1 MKQGCKGFAGRC
13 LILIPLILTG
23 LLLTATAKASHEVRV
38 GVYQNPPKLFFS
50 ERNEPRGILIE
61 LLQEIASREGWTLTF
76 VPCEWSQCLDMLDRG
91 QLDLMPDVA
100 INSDRL
106 QRFDF
111 HTYPALNSW
120 SQIYRHPDQQI
131 ESLLDLQGKRVAVLE
146 GSIQEKALRQLLA
159 GFEVEFRP
167 VLVASLDQAFQAV
180 AERQADA
187 AIANYQFG
195 GYRFADFGLAE
206 SPIVLMPAR
215 IFYVATQGR
224 QTGILNRIDVYLE
237 RWLSEANSPYYQI
250 LRRWGGQ
257 RPETLVPRFLLQLL
271 AGLVLLG
278 VLLTVGML
286 LLRLQVY
293 KRTRELAALNSHLE
307 HLAHYDLLTDL
318 PNRILLAQ
326 RLQQQMNRAQATGQ
340 QLLVA
345 LIDLDG
351 FKQINDRYGNEVG
364 DQLLIALTRKWRCFL
379 SDKTLLGRMGGDEFV
394 MVITGLKDQ
403 AEGMY
408 HAEQF
413 LQQLEQPVQLGE
425 LTLQVTG
432 SMGLCFYPQQEQTI
446 EAEQLLRQA
455 DQAMYQAKQAGKHSS
470 QVFDAEWDRR
480 IRGQHESLERVRQA
494 LNAQEFVL
502 YYQPKVNLRTG
513 QVVGAE
519 ALIRWQHPE
528 RGLLAPAA
536 FLPLVEEQPL
546 DAALGYWVLE
556 TAVRQMNLWQRAG
569 HPLPVSVNI
578 SAYHLQQPDFV
589 SRLEHLLQQY
599 PEINPS
605 DLEMEILET
614 SALEDVQTVS
624 AVMRACSRLGAGF
637 ALDDFGTGYS
647 SLTYLRRLPAQLLK
661 IDQSFVRDMLQDE
674 DDLAILEG
682 VIRLAAAFRRQVI
695 AEGVET
701 RRHGD
706 ELLKLGCELAQGY
719 GIARPMPAAELP
731 EWTRRWQ
738 QQAVWTA

>member
-1 MKQGCKGFAGRC
+1 M
-13 LILIPLILTG
+13 
-23 LLLTATAKASHEVRV
+23 LTATAKASHEVRV

>member
-1 MKQGCKGFAGRC
+1 MMQGHRKDQVCSLMAF
-13 LILIPLILTG
+13 
-23 LLLTATAKASHEVRV
+23 LLLLLLVSTPLAAREIRV
-38 GVYQNPPKLFFS
+38 GLYENPPKLFSS
-50 ERNEPRGILIE
+50 ERNEPRGLLIE
-61 LLQEIASREGWTLTF
+61 LLQEIASREGWGLTF
-76 VPCEWSQCLDMLDRG
+76 VRCEWSQCLHLLDQG

-100 INSDRL
+100 LNPERL

-146 GSIQEKALRQLLA
+146 GSIQENALRQLLA

-167 VLVASLDQAFQAV
+167 VLVASLDQAFHAV
-180 AERQADA
+180 AAGQADA

-215 IFYVATQGR
+215 IFYAATPGR
-224 QTGILNRIDVYLE
+224 QAEVLNRIDFYLE
-237 RWLSEANSPYYQI
+237 RWLSEASSPYYQI
-250 LRRWGGQ
+250 IRRWGGE
-257 RPETLVPRFLLQLL
+257 RPETLVPGFVWRLL
-271 AGLVLLG
+271 AALMLLG
-278 VLLTVGML
+278 VLLSGGLL
-286 LLRLQVY
+286 LLRLQVRR
-293 KRTRELAALNSHLE
+293 RTRELAALNRHLE

-326 RLQQQMNRAQATGQ
+326 RLQQQMHKAQVTGQ
-340 QLLVA
+340 LV
-345 LIDLDG
+345 LVSVIDLDG
-351 FKQINDRYGNEVG
+351 FKQINDRYGTEVG
-364 DQLLIALTRKWRCFL
+364 DQLLIALTRRWRCFL

-394 MVITGLKDQ
+394 IVITGLKDQ

-408 HAEQF
+408 HAEAF

-425 LTLQVTG
+425 LTLQVSG
-432 SMGLCFYPQQEQTI
+432 SMGLCFYPQQEQAI

-480 IRGQHESLERVRQA
+480 IRGHHESLERIRQA

-513 QVVGAE
+513 QVMGAE

-528 RGLLAPAA
+528 RGLLAPIA

-556 TAVRQMNLWQRAG
+556 TAVRQMHLWQRAG

-589 SRLEHLLQQY
+589 TRLQQLLQQY
-599 PEINPS
+599 PEVDPA

-614 SALEDVQTVS
+614 SALEDVQAVS
-624 AVMRACSRLGAGF
+624 AVMRACSVLGAGF

-674 DDLAILEG
+674 EDLAILEG
-682 VIRLAAAFRRQVI
+682 VIRLAGAFRRQVI

-701 RRHGD
+701 RRHG
-706 ELLKLGCELAQGY
+706 EALLKLGCELAQGY

-731 EWTRRWQ
+731 EWVQRWQ
-738 QQAVWTA
+738 QQAIWTA